1 MNKLNL
7 FFLIFIVLGLSMPI
21 LSIDT
26 LMVFIAI
33 VLLILFNF
41 KKVKKRLFFL
51 CLLWSIYSLMLYFLN
66 FSNSTI
72 GNIFD
77 DICFFLI
84 PLLLIFYKGS
94 NSKIIIL
101 SIDIILVLNF
111 IYNSII
117 LIVLPGILD
126 TMNYIDLDYDK
137 LNFSGTS
144 FVMHASIYAIIK
156 LYDFS
161 NLNMKNIV
169 FISIALIYVFL
180 SGKATFVILSSL
192 VLLHVIV
199 KSFKIKPLKSLMII
213 SMFILLFSLF
223 TVKIP
228 VNERLLNRL
237 EATSQIDTDSVYFER
252 FNLINLSFQTFL
264 KNPLVGVGYDKEDIN
279 GDINIAYKIGI
290 GMHSELVDFLP
301 RYGLI
306 GVLFLLLFIKL
317 IKKQITFT
325 NYKYIFSLFFMLSIF
340 SNTFTITSS
349 ILLFI
354 YFPLLKNEEV
364 EFFSKK
370 NIYLTKKNF
379 GINTKIK
386 N

>member
-26 LMVFIAI
+26 PMVFIAI

-84 PLLLIFYKGS
+84 PLVLILYKGS

-117 LIVLPGILD
+117 LIALPGILD
-126 TMNYIDLDYDK
+126 TMNYIALDYDK

-144 FVMHASIYAIIK
+144 FVMHASIYAVIK

-161 NLNMKNIV
+161 NLNKKNIV

-192 VLLHVIV
+192 VLLHVIL
-199 KSFKIKPLKSLMII
+199 KSFKIKRGKSLMII

-223 TVKIP
+223 KDKIP
-228 VNERLLNRL
+228 INDRLLNRI
-237 EATSQIDTDSVYFER
+237 EATSQLDTDSEYFER

-317 IKKQITFT
+317 IKKQIMFT
-325 NYKYIFSLFFMLSIF
+325 NYKYIFSLFLMLSIF

-364 EFFSKK
+364 EFFNKK

>member
-26 LMVFIAI
+26 PMVFIAI

-84 PLLLIFYKGS
+84 PLVLILYKGS

-117 LIVLPGILD
+117 LIALPGILD

-144 FVMHASIYAIIK
+144 FVMHASIYAVIK

-161 NLNMKNIV
+161 NLNKKNIV

-192 VLLHVIV
+192 VLLHVIL
-199 KSFKIKPLKSLMII
+199 KSFKIKPWKSLMII

-223 TVKIP
+223 KDKIP
-228 VNERLLNRL
+228 INDRLLNRI
-237 EATSQIDTDSVYFER
+237 EATSQLDTDSEYFER

-317 IKKQITFT
+317 IKKQIMFT
-325 NYKYIFSLFFMLSIF
+325 NYKYIFSLFLMLSIF

-354 YFPLLKNEEV
+354 YFPLLNHEKV
-364 EFFSKK
+364 KFFNNK
-370 NIYLTKKNF
+370 NILK
-379 GINTKIK
+379 
-386 N
+386 